1 MISLVFIFK
10 DIGLWTKLHQIFQ
23 INQNTV
29 QNSSILDKQK
39 TVVNIF
45 NQNEEDSLDDSKSRR
60 VKFK

>member
-10 DIGLWTKLHQIFQ
+10 DIGLWVKLHQIFQ

-29 QNSSILDKQK
+29 QDSSILEKQK
-39 TVVNIF
+39 TVANIF